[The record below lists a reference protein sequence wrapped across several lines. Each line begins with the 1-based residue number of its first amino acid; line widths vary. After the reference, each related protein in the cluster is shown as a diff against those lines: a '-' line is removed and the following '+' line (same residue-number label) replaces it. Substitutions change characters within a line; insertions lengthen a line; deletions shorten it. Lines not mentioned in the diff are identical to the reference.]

1 MEFAMSPKERAKIKK
16 TIKAELDDLR
26 QEIEDLRKV
35 SGPVSPD
42 NAVGRLSRMDAIVN
56 AGVNGRML
64 ESALEKESLLEV
76 SLENIDDPEF
86 GTCAS
91 CGEAIA
97 VARILA
103 LPETR
108 LCIECASK

>member
-1 MEFAMSPKERAKIKK
+1 MSPKERAKIKK
-16 TIKAELDDLR
+16 TIQAELDGLR
-26 QEIEDLRKV
+26 QEIEDLRKT

-64 ESALEKESLLEV
+64 ESALEKETLLET
-76 SLENIDDPEF
+76 SLQTINSPEF
-86 GTCAS
+86 GICAG

-108 LCIECASK
+108 LCITCASK

>member
-1 MEFAMSPKERAKIKK
+1 MSPKERAKIKK
-16 TIKAELDDLR
+16 AIKTELVELR
-26 QEIEDLRKV
+26 QEIEDLRKT

-42 NAVGRLSRMDAIVN
+42 NAIGRLSRMDAIVN
-56 AGVNGRML
+56 AGVNSRVL
-64 ESALEKESLLEV
+64 EGALAKETLLEA
-76 SLENIDDPEF
+76 SLASIDDPRF
-86 GTCAS
+86 GICAG

-108 LCIECASK
+108 LCIGCAS